1 MEKTR
6 ESQTPSALP
15 NSIPKPYSLAM
26 KRTVHMKSSTF
37 PHFLLFRFPPTEDVC
52 SKTQISQISAP
63 KSSPADCKNP
73 KLSSPRVSQ
82 HTFKL
87 LYLNFPDQIADT
99 IHIGVRFS
107 STVSFP
113 SL

>member
-6 ESQTPSALP
+6 ESQTPSAIP

-73 KLSSPRVSQ
+73 KLSSPRVSSAHFQ
-82 HTFKL
+82 TPL
-87 LYLNFPDQIADT
+87 PQFP
-99 IHIGVRFS
+99 R
-107 STVSFP
+107 P
-113 SL
+113 NC